1 MLSPKQSK
9 HPITRFLSGGLAL
22 FIMLLALASSS
33 PDLHAYLHGQYG
45 CKDSCEHQDDAPKA
59 PQPDS
64 AQGGHVCA
72 VTFLA
77 TGSTAFMPL
86 ALLQRVDQILSQ
98 VSIEMES
105 IWCGQAPIR
114 LSSRGPP
121 MSPLV

>member
-1 MLSPKQSK
+1 MLSQTQSK
-9 HPITRFLSGGLAL
+9 HTITRALSGGLAVL
-22 FIMLLALASSS
+22 IMLLALASSS
-33 PDLHAYLHGQYG
+33 PDLHAYLHGQYD
-45 CKDSCEHQDDAPKA
+45 CKDNCEHQDDTPDA

-64 AQGGHVCA
+64 AQSGHVCA

-77 TGSTAFMPL
+77 TGSTALMPL
-86 ALLQRVDQILSQ
+86 TLPQRTDQILSQ